1 VNVIVLEDYSK
12 MNKVFV
18 KFADIHVEPV
28 LLVNMNV
35 TLVITIP
42 EKVPHSVNVKQD
54 TMKF

>member
-18 KFADIHVEPV
+18 KFVDIHVDPV

>member
-1 VNVIVLEDYSK
+1 MDLEDYSK

-35 TLVITIP
+35 TLVTTIP
-42 EKVPHSVNVKQD
+42 EKVPLFVNVNQD